1 MRTILSGVPI
11 SAENIRLADEELGK
25 HWHGTS
31 WFFLMHVI
39 AKTFTRVDK
48 IPFSSIVSIPQD
60 YGIEN
65 WVDQDKLKKQLKT
78 LTEVFNK
85 RGLGNVHCNER
96 GDLFIDAVI
105 THGELSAFADSQ
117 YEYSMGEGLVR
128 YSPYLM
134 SWMPRKLPNY
144 AERIWWH
151 YTTAVYETPKIYD
164 SPEGENYLNAL
175 LVDLSERMNQRVI
188 RFHDLEIWKESQ
200 LEHSR
205 PLLRGWE
212 RELISKEIL
221 KTFEIEEVSFITPR
235 YFADSNLEL
244 GSIKDVE
251 SVSEILACLER
262 FPAYPVYL
270 GDERRVRLCQKLERA
285 GLVTKVTEPEAKYN
299 VPRYAYLVSPKVF
312 QNLEEKIG
320 YTYSPTPMKQYG
332 DISLTDRIFRT
343 LGRARLY
350 AEKILPEIRSSSVD
364 FKSQIEGIIDSLEA
378 NHEAELANFE
388 GVFKPLTTL
397 NIIQISDNKAV
408 LDSDFEFVIK
418 RLAEFY
424 YNLIN
429 EPELVEL
436 TYPSDDEAKAS
447 EEEQV
452 RSQIKLGL
460 TKMFE

>member
-1 MRTILSGVPI
+1 
-11 SAENIRLADEELGK
+11 
-25 HWHGTS
+25 
-31 WFFLMHVI
+31 MHII

-48 IPFSSIVSIPQD
+48 IPFSSIVTIPQD

-65 WVDQDKLKKQLKT
+65 WVDQEKLRKQLKT

-85 RGLGNVHCNER
+85 RGLGNVRCNEK
-96 GDLFIDAVI
+96 GDLSIDGII
-105 THGELSAFADSQ
+105 THGDLNEFADLQ

-134 SWMPRKLPNY
+134 TWMTRKLSNY

-151 YTTAVYETPKIYD
+151 YTTAVYESPKIYD

-175 LVDLSERMNQRVI
+175 LVDLSERMRQRVLT
-188 RFHDLEIWKESQ
+188 FHSLEIWKDSQ

-221 KTFEIEEVSFITPR
+221 KTFKIGEVRFITPR
-235 YFADSNLEL
+235 YFADSNLQL
-244 GSIKDVE
+244 SSIKDVE
-251 SVSEILACLER
+251 SMSNLIKSLER

-270 GDERRVRLCQKLERA
+270 GNEKRVRLCQELERT

-312 QNLEEKIG
+312 QNLEKKIE
-320 YTYSPTPMKQYG
+320 YSYSTTPMKEYG

-350 AEKILPEIRSSSVD
+350 SEKVLPEIRSSSRD
-364 FKSQIEGIIDSLEA
+364 YKSQIEGIIDSLEA
-378 NHEAELANFE
+378 NHEADLADLE

-397 NIIQISDNKAV
+397 SIIQIIDNKAV
-408 LDSDFEFVIK
+408 LNSGFEFVIK
-418 RLAEFY
+418 LLAEFY

-429 EPELVEL
+429 EPELVRL
-436 TYPSDDEAKAS
+436 VYPSKKEVDAS

-452 RSQIKLGL
+452 RNQMKLGL
-460 TKMFE
+460 AKMFE